1 MSSVSYLQQPVSRV
15 AETSHRHRMA
25 ALRRTH
31 REESGWQLTKSE
43 WTRTQILDA
52 AIRCFSALG
61 YGKAST
67 RDIAEEANVSRGALV
82 HHFPTRHDL
91 LKASIEYLHRQRLD
105 DFTARM
111 QALPEKEDR
120 TDTSIDAYW
129 AHLSTPATTIFMHLR
144 IAARTDEELAGI
156 LDPCL
161 VEFETEWTITVRKLF
176 PEWSKS
182 EQLFQRAMDLTQFLM
197 EGMALHFSGN
207 DDMQRYAA
215 MRDYLKARLKD
226 MLSTQRL

>member
-1 MSSVSYLQQPVSRV
+1 MSSVSYLQHPVSRV

-31 REESGWQLTKSE
+31 REESGWQYAKSE

-52 AIRCFSALG
+52 TVRCFASLG
-61 YGKAST
+61 YGKTST
-67 RDIAEEANVSRGALV
+67 RDIAEAANVSRGALV

-91 LKASIEYLHRQRLD
+91 LKASIEYLHRQRLA

-111 QALPEKEDR
+111 QALPEKADR
-120 TDTSIDAYW
+120 TDAGIDAYW
-129 AHLSTPATTIFMHLR
+129 AHLNTPASTIFMNLR
-144 IAARTDEELAGI
+144 IVARADAELAGI

-161 VEFETEWTITVRKLF
+161 IEFESEWNIIVRKLF
-176 PEWSKS
+176 PEWSRS

-215 MRDYLKARLKD
+215 IRDYLKARLKD
-226 MLSTQRL
+226 MLTTQRL